1 MKEVKMSKEQLEKV
15 ESKQKKDEEQVNI
28 IIFKYF
34 YNMTSTIICTLL
46 LSESIAW
53 FLKFFLTH

>member
-1 MKEVKMSKEQLEKV
+1 MSKEQLEKV